1 MPEMLLIN
9 PRKRR
14 AAGSKKRRA
23 RPRRRNPINN
33 IRSAVARRTAG
44 RVMNPRRRRRS
55 SAVGRRR
62 RNPIRLG
69 GAARTAM
76 GQLLQAVIGAG
87 GAIAVD
93 VAYAK
98 AAAFLPPTLQV
109 VRGAPGIGDGLKA
122 VITYVAG
129 RLLDKPTKGYA
140 SKAALGALT
149 VQAHGIAMSML
160 PPAMQVSGIGYY
172 SPARLVNGTN
182 RVGPVRQGMN
192 AYTPAGK
199 TQLLNAYTPAGRTQL
214 LNSSPRVREGMT
226 IR

>member
-14 AAGSKKRRA
+14 RAASPKKRRGGA
-23 RPRRRNPINN
+23 RRRRNPINN
-33 IRSAVARRTAG
+33 IRSAVARRRVTG
-44 RVMNPRRRRRS
+44 RVMNPRRRRFS
-55 SAVGRRR
+55 RRR

-69 GAARTAM
+69 GAARSAM
-76 GQLLQAVIGAG
+76 GQLLQAAIGAG
-87 GAIAVD
+87 GAILVD

-98 AAAFLPPTLQV
+98 GAAMLPASLQV
-109 VRGAPGIGDGLKA
+109 VRGAPGLGDAVKA
-122 VITYVAG
+122 VATFVAG
-129 RLLDKPTKGYA
+129 KVLDKATKGYA

-160 PPAMQVSGIGYY
+160 PPAMQVNGLAYY

-192 AYTPAGK
+192 AYTPAGR